1 MELAVKAMTERLVED
16 CGGWL
21 PLTMRAWRKYT
32 RRKLEKKRPAPA
44 PEPEEVV
51 EAAPE
56 PEEEPR
62 VAWADAD
69 DSGGDGELY
78 GEGYSEG
85 KLDDDDDDALSFEV
99 APAPPRPKRR
109 MSGLERDEA
118 VAAAALLSRR
128 RDASATYFLHQ
139 RQSETTRNRSGVE
152 RRHPERAPPSKRFA
166 WLDQQ
171 GVPAAHAEHTAARAL
186 ALFPALKCL
195 EVATGVAQHLFLALD
210 AAALVVEF
218 YLSNDAPRTREPV
231 VAVDP

>member
-1 MELAVKAMTERLVED
+1 MEIVASAEQ
-16 CGGWL
+16 
-21 PLTMRAWRKYT
+21 
-32 RRKLEKKRPAPA
+32 RRHGA
-44 PEPEEVV
+44 
-51 EAAPE
+51 
-56 PEEEPR
+56 
-62 VAWADAD
+62 
-69 DSGGDGELY
+69 ST
-78 GEGYSEG
+78 
-85 KLDDDDDDALSFEV
+85 
-99 APAPPRPKRR
+99 
-109 MSGLERDEA
+109 
-118 VAAAALLSRR
+118 AAA
-128 RDASATYFLHQ
+128 LHQ

-195 EVATGVAQHLFLALD
+195 EVATGVMQHLFLALD